1 MNSTQNNVQLW
12 NFLLLSTEKIEALAG
27 QESNETINA
36 LIAQLN
42 TITEAFAEDADPVD
56 NYEAYVM
63 LRLSHAISNALDS
76 ALK

>member
-56 NYEAYVM
+56 NYEAYVV